1 MRFYVL
7 AITVTFL
14 WGLSF
19 TTTKIGLQGMGPF
32 TFLWLRSLISA
43 ITVFALIW
51 MRGGKFMP
59 PRGSRNFWWNTVLHN
74 LVFLLFYNG
83 AGFTT
88 AGRASLFLYGQ
99 PIFYMALAAWLIPT
113 ERIGARGV
121 TGFLAAA
128 VGMVLLFNEKLAA
141 MGPTWVGD
149 VIILGAAFVWGVQSL
164 FLKVRLKGQDAFQIT
179 AWVQLVAVVLFLPIA
194 WGKGE
199 GLPDLTNIYVLTGA
213 SYNGIV
219 GTGITQ
225 VLWVM
230 LLAQYSPSRVS
241 SFMFLCPVFGIFLGA
256 LILDE
261 VLGVLTL
268 SGAALIAAGIYL
280 VNTRRMKGAG
290 EIAPARPD

>member
-19 TTTKIGLQGMGPF
+19 TTVKIGLQGMGPF

-43 ITVFALIW
+43 LTVFFLIR

-59 PRGSRNFWWNTVLHN
+59 PKGSRDFWWNTLLHN

-83 AGFTT
+83 AAFTT

-99 PIFYMALAAWLIPT
+99 PIFYTALAAWLMPA
-113 ERIGARGV
+113 ERIGVRGV
-121 TGFLAAA
+121 AGFSAAA
-128 VGMVLLFNEKLAA
+128 IGMVLLFNEKLAA
-141 MGPTWVGD
+141 TGPTWLGD
-149 VIILGAAFVWGVQSL
+149 AIILVSAFVWGVQSL
-164 FLKVRLKGQDAFQIT
+164 FLKVRLKGHDAFQIT

-194 WGKGE
+194 LAKGE
-199 GLPDLTNIYVLTGA
+199 GWPDLTNLYVLTGA
-213 SYNGIV
+213 GYNGIV

-225 VLWVM
+225 VLWVI

-241 SFMFLCPVFGIFLGA
+241 AYMFLCPVFGVFLGA
-256 LILDE
+256 LILQE
-261 VLGVLTL
+261 VLGLPTL
-268 SGAALIAAGIYL
+268 AGAALIAAGIYL

-290 EIAPARPD
+290 EIAASRPD